1 MKIFMGRVLNLGV
14 ALVCLVLAACG
25 GGSSG
30 GSSPPPV
37 PAPSGLSY
45 PSPQSVRINTA
56 MTALT
61 PTVTG
66 TVTSYAVTPALPAGL
81 TLNTST
87 GQISGTPTASA
98 PPTNYTIT
106 ATNSSGA
113 TTFSL
118 SLKVYAME
126 VEGAPILRVMAEK
139 APISPE
145 VVLWPRH
152 FDAGTLFAT
161 VTDASG
167 LFMQPVT
174 VQANNNGSFTARFA
188 LNPAVS
194 AAAYTGNLTLNL
206 CRDASCTQLQDVP
219 SVMIP
224 YTVNVMAPSTAWPGN
239 NLSDLSVWP
248 AVPEWSTVQG
258 NAAHDGFVPVDV
270 NPNRFTLRW
279 KIPGNNVYSTWSA
292 GKQNLVTWNGMFF
305 VTDSQ
310 YMRGGVV
317 SAKREHD
324 GSEVWQFKL
333 DGISYPVVNPAA
345 VGNGV
350 VYFAAGHQ
358 DETYLYARKA
368 ADGTAVFRASM
379 SSQWEDYY
387 APTVGP
393 NGMIY
398 LNAGTYGGLYGFSP
412 DGNRLFFSY
421 QAQVSNWTPA
431 VTTTGVYAYT
441 GGTLQLAEPL
451 TGIASVEIGD
461 PSYQNYIYDLGGAP
475 VLGDAALGSVFGA
488 SYSNSQLNGGAIGN
502 TLTNFRTNT
511 GTIAWQVHGVY
522 PTTPAY
528 RNGRVYIVNN
538 SPLRLEVRSES
549 DGTLQWSWTPEYAG
563 EGNFVSEVLL
573 TNTHGFVSTSY
584 ATHAIDL
591 TSRRSVWSYPAAG
604 KLALSPNGV
613 LFIHNQNDLVAVN
626 LK

>member
-1 MKIFMGRVLNLGV
+1 MNGFVRHVLNLGV
-14 ALVCLVLAACG
+14 FLVCLALAACG
-25 GGSSG
+25 GGG

-37 PAPSGLSY
+37 PAPSGLTY
-45 PSPQSVRINTA
+45 PSPQSIRINTP

-66 TVTSYAVTPALPAGL
+66 TVTHYAVTPALPAGL
-81 TLNTST
+81 TLNPNT
-87 GQISGTPTASA
+87 GQISGTPTASVA
-98 PPTNYTIT
+98 PTNYTIT
-106 ATNSSGA
+106 ATNSSGS

-118 SLKVYAME
+118 SLKVYAMD
-126 VEGAPILRVMAEK
+126 VEGAPILRVMAES

-152 FDAGTLFAT
+152 LETGTLFAS
-161 VTDASG
+161 VNDANG

-174 VQANNNGSFTARFA
+174 ILANSNGSFTARFT
-188 LNPAVS
+188 LNPSIS

-206 CRDASCTQLQDVP
+206 CRNATCTQLQDVP
-219 SVMIP
+219 SVTIP

-239 NLSDLSVWP
+239 NLSALSVWP
-248 AVPEWSTVQG
+248 GAPEWTTVQG
-258 NAAHDGFVPVDV
+258 NASHDGFVPVDV
-270 NPNRFTLRW
+270 DPNRFTLRW
-279 KIPGNNVYSTWSA
+279 KIPGNSVRATFGSS
-292 GKQNLVTWNGMFF
+292 KPNLVTWNGMFF

-310 YMRGGVV
+310 YLQGGVV
-317 SAKREHD
+317 FAKREYD
-324 GSEVWQFKL
+324 GSEVWQFKV
-333 DGISYPVVNPAA
+333 DGIRYPVVNPAA

-368 ADGTAVFRASM
+368 ADGSAVFRASM
-379 SSQWEDYY
+379 SSQWEDFH

-398 LNAGTYGGLYGFSP
+398 ANAGTYGGLYGFNP

-421 QAQVSNWTPA
+421 QAQVTNWTPA
-431 VTTTGVYAYT
+431 VTNTGVYAYT
-441 GGTLQLAEPL
+441 GDTLRLADPL
-451 TGIASVEIGD
+451 TGIPSVAISD
-461 PSYQNYIYDLGGAP
+461 PSHQNYIYDLGGAP

-488 SYSNSQLNGGAIGN
+488 SYSNSLLNGGMIGN
-502 TLTNFRTNT
+502 TLSNFRTNT

-528 RNGRVYIVNN
+528 RSGRVYIVNN
-538 SPLRLEVRSES
+538 NPLRLEVRAES
-549 DGTLQWSWTPEYAG
+549 DGTLQWWWAPESAS

-573 TNTHGFVSTSY
+573 TNTHAFVSTSY

-604 KLALSPNGV
+604 KLALSPSGV
-613 LFIHNQNDLVAVN
+613 LFIHNSDSLVAVN